1 MENEGLKALIEERI
15 EDERRAVAILHDS
28 MGKVDN
34 MVIRLLLDQ
43 LALDSVKH
51 ERMLEV
57 ILRLLEHPAKEQ
69 FEGEGE
75 ELRGIL
81 ERHVEIERE
90 MLEALERTV
99 DETGDGRI
107 RFLLQDMISDERRHH
122 ALMRRAHE
130 LVSDGERARDE
141 RWWDFLFRYSRLAG

>member
-1 MENEGLKALIEERI
+1 MENKGLKALIEERI
-15 EDERRAVAILHDS
+15 EDESRAVTILHDS
-28 MGKVDN
+28 IGKVED

-51 ERMLEV
+51 EKMLGV
-57 ILRLLEHPAKEQ
+57 ILRLLEHPSKEN
-69 FEGEGE
+69 FEGE

-99 DETGDGRI
+99 DETEDVRI

-122 ALMRRAHE
+122 ALMKRAHE
-130 LVSDGERARDE
+130 LVCESNGVRDE